1 MQTRAAVVEGQG
13 QPFTMAEVELEAP
26 RDDEVLVRMV
36 ATGLCHTDITMGSF
50 LPAEMF
56 PNVFG
61 HEGAGRRRGGRRGRR
76 GLEPGDHVVM
86 SFRSCRDCAKCRA
99 GLVGYCDQTLL
110 LNYMGMRMDGSTPI
124 SRDGSPVFGNFF
136 GQSSLAAHA
145 LAYADNCV
153 KVDPEL
159 DLTLLAPYGCG
170 FQTGAG
176 TVLNVLKPAAR
187 RQPRRVR
194 RRLRSGSPRSPPR
207 AAEGV
212 ESIIAVDPLASRREV
227 AAPVRRH
234 HAWTRPTSASVTVV
248 DRVKELT
255 GGGATYGIDTTA
267 IPEVVKQAQQSL
279 AARGTLVA
287 LGLGAEEYVL
297 DAIDLLQ
304 GGKTVMSSIEG
315 DSDPQE
321 MVPRLLEMRAAGTFP
336 MDDLV
341 DDLPGRPDQPGGR
354 RRDQR
359 RGRQARARVVIT
371 RFAMSTTGS

>member
-13 QPFTMAEVELEAP
+13 QPFTMAEVELDEP

-36 ATGLCHTDITMGSF
+36 ATGLCHTDITMGHF

-61 HEGAGRRRGGRRGRR
+61 HEGAGVVETVGAQVT

-86 SFRSCRDCAKCRA
+86 SFRSCRACAKCRA

-110 LNYMGMRMDGSTPI
+110 LNYMGMRMDGST
-124 SRDGSPVFGNFF
+124 SLQREGSPVFGNFF

-176 TVLNVLKPAAR
+176 TVLNVIKPAKDDSLVVYGVGA
-187 RQPRRVR
+187 VG
-194 RRLRSGSPRSPPR
+194 LAAIATA

-212 ESIIAVDPLASRREV
+212 ESIIAVDPLAARRTV
-227 AAPVRRH
+227 AGKLGATTVDPSAIEDVVARVR
-234 HAWTRPTSASVTVV
+234 
-248 DRVKELT
+248 ELT
-255 GGGATYGIDTTA
+255 GGGAAYGIDTTA

-304 GGKTVMSSIEG
+304 GGKTVTSSIEG

-321 MVPRLLEMRAAGTFP
+321 MVPRLIEMRAAGTFP

-341 DDLPGRPDQPGGR
+341 TTYPADQIN
-354 RRDQR
+354 
-359 RGRQARARVVIT
+359 QAVADVTSGAVVKPVLVW
-371 RFAMSTTGS
+371 

>member
-1 MQTRAAVVEGQG
+1 MKTRAAVVEGQG
-13 QPFTMAEVELEAP
+13 QPFTMSEVELDAP
-26 RDDEVLVRMV
+26 REDEVLVRMV

-61 HEGAGRRRGGRRGRR
+61 HEGAGIVEEVGPAVR

-86 SFRSCRDCAKCRA
+86 SFRSCGDCAKCTA
-99 GLVGYCDQTLL
+99 GLVGYCDQHVL
-110 LNYMGMRMDGSTPI
+110 LNYMGMRMDGST
-124 SRDGSPVFGNFF
+124 SLQRDGSPVFGSFF

-176 TVLNVLKPAAR
+176 TVLNVLKPGRDDSLVVYGVGAVGLAAIAAA
-187 RQPRRVR
+187 
-194 RRLRSGSPRSPPR
+194 

-212 ESIIAVDPLASRREV
+212 DSIIAVDPLASRREV
-227 AAPVRRH
+227 AARFG
-234 HAWTRPTSASVTVV
+234 ATTLDPTEGDRGIV

-255 GGGATYGIDTTA
+255 GGGASYGIDTTA
-267 IPEVVKQAQQSL
+267 KPEVVKQATQSL
-279 AARGTLVA
+279 GIRGTLVA

-304 GGKTVMSSIEG
+304 AGKTVKSSIEG

-321 MVPRLLEMRAAGTFP
+321 MLPRLIAMRAAGTFP

-341 DDLPGRPDQPGGR
+341 TTYPADEIN
-354 RRDQR
+354 
-359 RGRQARARVVIT
+359 RAVEEVTSGAVVKPVLVW
-371 RFAMSTTGS
+371 

>member
-1 MQTRAAVVEGQG
+1 MKTRAAVTEAQG
-13 QPFTMAEVELEAP
+13 QPFTMSEVELEEP
-26 RDDEVLVRMV
+26 REDEVLVRMV
-36 ATGLCHTDITMGSF
+36 ATGLCHTDITMGHF
-50 LPAEMF
+50 LPPEMF

-61 HEGAGRRRGGRRGRR
+61 HEGAGVVEQVGPGVS
-76 GLEPGDHVVM
+76 GLEPGDHVVL
-86 SFRSCRDCAKCRA
+86 SFRSCGACAKCRD

-110 LNYMGMRMDGSTPI
+110 LNYMGMRMDGSQPI
-124 SRDGSPVFGNFF
+124 SRDGTPLFGSFF

-176 TVLNVLKPAAR
+176 TVLNVLKPGRDDSLVVYGVGAVGLAAIAAA
-187 RQPRRVR
+187 
-194 RRLRSGSPRSPPR
+194 

-212 ESIIAVDPLASRREV
+212 ESIVAVDPLESRRAV
-227 AAPVRRH
+227 AERFGATTVDPGGVD
-234 HAWTRPTSASVTVV
+234 SVV

-255 GGGATYGIDTTA
+255 GGGAAYGIDTTA
-267 IPEVVKQAQQSL
+267 IPAVVKQAVQSL
-279 AARGTLVA
+279 RPRGTLVA
-287 LGLGAEEYVL
+287 LGLGAEEYAV

-304 GGKTVMSSIEG
+304 GGKTLTSSIEG

-321 MVPRLLEMRAAGTFP
+321 MVPRLIAMRAAGTFA

-341 DDLPGRPDQPGGR
+341 TTYPADQVN
-354 RRDQR
+354 
-359 RGRQARARVVIT
+359 QAVADVTSGAVVKPVLVW
-371 RFAMSTTGS
+371 

>member
-13 QPFTMAEVELEAP
+13 QPFTMAEVELEEP

-36 ATGLCHTDITMGSF
+36 ATGLCHTDLTMGSF
-50 LPAEMF
+50 LPPEMF

-61 HEGAGRRRGGRRGRR
+61 HEGAGVVEQVGPGVR

-99 GLVGYCDQTLL
+99 GHVGYCDQTLL
-110 LNYMGMRMDGSTPI
+110 LNYMGMRMDGSTSI
-124 SRDGSPVFGNFF
+124 SRDGAPVFGNFF
-136 GQSSLAAHA
+136 GQSSLAAHS

-153 KVDPEL
+153 KVDPDL
-159 DLTLLAPYGCG
+159 DLTLAAPYGCG

-176 TVLNVLKPAAR
+176 TVLNVIRPAKDESLVVYGVGA
-187 RQPRRVR
+187 VG
-194 RRLRSGSPRSPPR
+194 LAAIAAA

-212 ESIIAVDPLASRREV
+212 ESITAVDPLAARRTAAAKFGATTVDPAAVEDVV
-227 AAPVRRH
+227 ARVR
-234 HAWTRPTSASVTVV
+234 
-248 DRVKELT
+248 ELT
-255 GGGATYGIDTTA
+255 GGGAAYGIDTTA
-267 IPEVVKQAQQSL
+267 IPAVVKQAQQSL
-279 AARGTLVA
+279 AARGTLVV

-304 GGKTVMSSIEG
+304 GGKTVRSSIEG

-341 DDLPGRPDQPGGR
+341 TTYQADQIN
-354 RRDQR
+354 
-359 RGRQARARVVIT
+359 QAVADVTSGAVVKPVLVW
-371 RFAMSTTGS
+371 